1 MGVAAFTWFR
11 WQLSRGM
18 GGRFHWNTQS
28 AHQDFGLLAE
38 HYQTRDHVL
47 VDQRTGRAD
56 SSINF
61 AYHVLNLSMKKSIE
75 WVAYIQGLSKTI
87 ENEDE
92 DDHNDEL
99 GIR

>member
-1 MGVAAFTWFR
+1 LTTWFSEKETVASLN
-11 WQLSRGM
+11 QTTSMKLLLK
-18 GGRFHWNTQS
+18 S